1 MPILFQINVAAN
13 WGSHGR
19 IAEGI
24 GEIVQAHDW
33 DSYIAYGRYANPSKS
48 HLLKVG
54 STYDTYLHGV
64 HSMLFDRH
72 GLASKGATWSL
83 IRDMDFIQPDIIQ
96 LHNLHG
102 YYLNYPLL
110 FEYLSSLDV
119 PVVWTLHDAWAMTGH
134 CAFPAL
140 ADCVQWK
147 EECVSCPLTRKEYP
161 RCCGTARTRENF
173 QEKKYWF
180 NTVPNLHIVTVSKY
194 LEGQVRQSFLK
205 DIDTRCIYNGV
216 DIDVFHP
223 YNYQFSRSRH
233 YQVLGV
239 ASVWEKRKGLDA
251 FRQLRK
257 MLPENYDIKLV
268 GLTDRQVRRLPDGIS
283 AISRTDSIQ
292 ELVELYANAD
302 VFVNPSQAESFG
314 MTTAEALACGTPA
327 IVYNTTACPELVDAH
342 TGGVVPLDDV
352 QALTDAVRTWCE
364 KSRKGDTRRQCRER
378 AVRLFSRQDRYQEY
392 FDLYDS
398 LLNK

>member
-54 STYDTYLHGV
+54 STYDTLLHGA

-72 GLASKGATWSL
+72 GLASKSATWRL
-83 IRDMDFIQPDIIQ
+83 IRDIDYIQPDIIQ
-96 LHNLHG
+96 LHNIHG

-140 ADCVQWK
+140 AECNQWK
-147 EECVSCPLTRKEYP
+147 DECVNCPLTRKEYP
-161 RCCGTARTRENF
+161 RCYGSARTRENF

-180 NTVPNLHIVTVSKY
+180 NTVPNLHIVTVSRY

-223 YNYQFSRSRH
+223 YNYQFSRARH

-251 FRQLRK
+251 FRQLRMK
-257 MLPENYDIKLV
+257 LPENYDIKLV
-268 GLTDRQVRRLPDGIS
+268 GLTGQQARRLPDGIT
-283 AISRTDSIQ
+283 AVSRTDSIQ

-327 IVYNTTACPELVDAH
+327 IVYNTTACPELVDDH

-352 QALTDAVRTWCE
+352 QALTDAVQQWCE
-364 KSRKGDTRRQCRER
+364 KSRKGDTRRLCRER
-378 AVRLFSRQDRYQEY
+378 AVSLFSRQERYQEY
-392 FDLYDS
+392 YNLYDS

>member
-33 DSYIAYGRYANPSKS
+33 DSYIAYGRFANPSKS

-54 STYDTYLHGV
+54 STYDTLLHGA

-72 GLASKGATWSL
+72 GLASKGATWRL
-83 IRDMDFIQPDIIQ
+83 IRDLDYIQPDIIQ
-96 LHNLHG
+96 LHNIHG

-119 PVVWTLHDAWAMTGH
+119 PVVWTLHDAWALTGH

-147 EECVSCPLTRKEYP
+147 EECVNCPLTRKEYP
-161 RCCGTARTRENF
+161 RCYGSARTRENF

-180 NTVPNLHIVTVSKY
+180 NTVPNLHIVTVSRY
-194 LEGQVRQSFLK
+194 LERQVRQSFLK

-223 YNYQFSRSRH
+223 YNYQFSRARH

-251 FRQLRK
+251 FRHLRK
-257 MLPENYDIKLV
+257 MLPDNYDIKLV
-268 GLTDRQVRRLPDGIS
+268 GLTDQQTRRLPDGIS
-283 AISRTDSIQ
+283 AVSRTDSIQ

-327 IVYNTTACPELVDAH
+327 IVYNTTACPELVDEH
-342 TGGVVPLDDV
+342 TGGVVPLNDME
-352 QALTDAVRTWCE
+352 ALTDAVRQWCE
-364 KSRKGDTRRQCRER
+364 KSRKGDTRKLCRER
-378 AVRLFSRQDRYQEY
+378 AVSLFSRQDRYQEY
-392 FDLYDS
+392 YDLYDS
-398 LLNK
+398 LLSK

>member
-54 STYDTYLHGV
+54 STYDNLLHGA

-72 GLASKGATWSL
+72 GLASKGSTWRL
-83 IRDMDFIQPDIIQ
+83 IRDIDYIQPDIIQ
-96 LHNLHG
+96 LHNIHG
-102 YYLNYPLL
+102 YYLNYPVL

-147 EECVSCPLTRKEYP
+147 QECVNCPLTRKEYP
-161 RCCGTARTRENF
+161 RCYGLARTRENF

-180 NTVPNLHIVTVSKY
+180 NTVPNLHIVTVSRY

-223 YNYQFSRSRH
+223 YNYQFSRARH

-251 FRQLRK
+251 FRQLRR

-268 GLTDRQVRRLPDGIS
+268 GLTDQQMRRLPDGIS
-283 AISRTDSIQ
+283 AVSRTDSIQ

-327 IVYNTTACPELVDAH
+327 IVYNTTACPELVDEH

-352 QALTDAVRTWCE
+352 EALADAVKTWCE
-364 KSRKGDTRRQCRER
+364 KSRKGDTRRLCRER
-378 AVRLFSRQDRYQEY
+378 AVSLFSRQDRYQEY
-392 FDLYDS
+392 YDLYDS

>member
-54 STYDTYLHGV
+54 STYDNLLHGA

-72 GLASKGATWSL
+72 GLASKGATWRL
-83 IRDMDFIQPDIIQ
+83 IRDLDYIQPDIIQ
-96 LHNLHG
+96 LHNIHG
-102 YYLNYPLL
+102 YYLNYPVL

-147 EECVSCPLTRKEYP
+147 QECVNCPLTRKEYP
-161 RCCGTARTRENF
+161 RCYGSARTRENF

-180 NTVPNLHIVTVSKY
+180 NTVPNLHIVTVSRY

-223 YNYQFSRSRH
+223 YNYQFSRARH

-268 GLTDRQVRRLPDGIS
+268 GLTDQQMRRLPDGIS
-283 AISRTDSIQ
+283 AVSRTDSIQ

-327 IVYNTTACPELVDAH
+327 IVYNTTACPELVDEH

-352 QALTDAVRTWCE
+352 EALTDAVKTWCE
-364 KSRKGDTRRQCRER
+364 KSRKGDTRRLCRER
-378 AVRLFSRQDRYQEY
+378 AVSLFSRQDRYQEY
-392 FDLYDS
+392 YDLYDS